1 MDWFTLVA
9 GTILAGL
16 AVYLAIRLVWVIVR
30 NLIQG
35 TWLRRRL
42 GRELAELPMKRAL
55 ERAGIDAVGYLHT
68 ERIVDIDHHL
78 RNCEACQDTQR
89 CEQELDAGK
98 SPEEFDYCPNRD
110 DLFQPKP

>member
-1 MDWFTLVA
+1 MDWFTIVA

-16 AVYLAIRLVWVIVR
+16 AVYLAIRLAWVIVR

-42 GRELAELPMKRAL
+42 RRELAELPMNRAL
-55 ERAGIDAVGYLHT
+55 ERAGIDAVGYLHN

-78 RNCEACQDTQR
+78 RNCETCQDTEK
-89 CEQELDAGK
+89 CEQKLDAGK
-98 SPEEFDYCPNRD
+98 SPEEFDFCPNRD
-110 DLFQPKP
+110 DLFQPRS